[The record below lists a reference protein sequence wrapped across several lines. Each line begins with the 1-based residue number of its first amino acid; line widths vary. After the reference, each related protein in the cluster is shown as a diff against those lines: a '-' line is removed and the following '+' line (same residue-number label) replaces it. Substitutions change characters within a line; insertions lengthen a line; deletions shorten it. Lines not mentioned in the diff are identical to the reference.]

1 MAEADSPAGARGG
14 ITARA
19 VAIGLILVIGF
30 TVAGCFCVFLR
41 YELIGTGYLP
51 RGAICLLLALIAGN
65 AALRPLKRLRRRLA
79 LTGRELLLVFMMLL
93 VVGAIAGQEYAQH
106 VYLNLLGIVY
116 YTTPDIA
123 PPELYLDDLNPM
135 LVPSTDREAPV
146 IRWAFEGLPPG
157 RSFPWRPWVVPLLA
171 WTPFFFALY
180 FMMVCSAALLAH
192 RWEQEEKLLYPLVQV
207 PVEMVEDE
215 PASGASLFRSPL
227 MWGAFAFCCLLYTM
241 KGVHAYWPVIP
252 DFDLQKT
259 TQTTFPGPYSAFSR
273 IPYHFY
279 PEMVGIAYLLTSEVG
294 FSLWFFYWFRRIQQF
309 IRIAV
314 GVDVGHYQ
322 FLKFQSVGGYVV
334 LAGALLWSARNHLRR
349 AFAVALGMLRR
360 EPDAADA
367 GEPYRVAVLGFVG
380 ALVFVIAWCVHFGM
394 DATWAVLQYAF
405 LPLVGMVVARVIC
418 EAGMFI
424 YTSPFRLNDTI
435 FEMAGTDRIGPKN
448 VTLMTMASWTM
459 IRSTATVNMAAVAQ
473 GLKIG
478 AEMGGR
484 RLSVMLVTMAA
495 IIVAILTSHVTS
507 LYVIYQWGVPKL
519 GWWPSGSSLNTTSQL
534 ARHLQAPSAMAVG
547 DWVALALG
555 AATTWGLV
563 AMRRRFVWWPLHP
576 LGFVTWLGWP
586 IDRYWM
592 SIFIGW
598 LLKVTVVRLGGFKAF
613 NRLRPGA
620 FGLVLGVCV
629 IITFWI
635 IMHFVYPAPPV
646 IIE

>member
-294 FSLWFFYWFRRIQQF
+294 FSLWFFYF
-309 IRIAV
+309 
-314 GVDVGHYQ
+314 
-322 FLKFQSVGGYVV
+322 
-334 LAGALLWSARNHLRR
+334 
-349 AFAVALGMLRR
+349 
-360 EPDAADA
+360 
-367 GEPYRVAVLGFVG
+367 
-380 ALVFVIAWCVHFGM
+380 
-394 DATWAVLQYAF
+394 LQYAF

-635 IMHFVYPAPPV
+635 IMHFIYPAPPV